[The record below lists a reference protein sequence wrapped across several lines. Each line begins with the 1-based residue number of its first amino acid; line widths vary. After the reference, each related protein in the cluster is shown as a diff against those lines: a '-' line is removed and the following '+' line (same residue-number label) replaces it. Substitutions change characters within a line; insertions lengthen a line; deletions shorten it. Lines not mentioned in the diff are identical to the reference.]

1 MAPRMSCSVVS
12 ILVLLA
18 IHQPFTVH
26 SRSLKSIDPSLT
38 SFQSLEGTVKGQTRQ
53 GIREVKRYLKA
64 FGYLDYGE
72 GENDD
77 VTLMDNKFDETLESA
92 LKSYQEFYHLKVTG
106 KLDVNTLKQMS
117 APRCG
122 VPDLVHP
129 RHAERNATKH
139 SKLRVVAHFNFF
151 PNMPTWSKFRLNY
164 AFGPIIGEVSPGEVR
179 EVCRRAFQSW
189 SSVSQ
194 FTFGEV
200 PLEDSPDIVTGFYR
214 RDHSD
219 GSPFDGAY
227 NILAHAFTPTDGRF
241 HFDADEHWTTSL
253 TSTQI
258 DLESVALHEIG
269 HVLGLAHSNDEKAVM
284 YAVTLAGSVK
294 RDLQQDDINGIRV
307 LYPSQ

>member
-1 MAPRMSCSVVS
+1 MMVPYSDVLRYNCRCPYLRFTWKAIELLDIDKLAPRISCSVVS
-12 ILVLLA
+12 IVVLLA
-18 IHQPFTVH
+18 IHQPFTIH
-26 SRSLKSIDPSLT
+26 SRSLKSTDPSLT

-77 VTLMDNKFDETLESA
+77 VTLMDDKFDETLESA

-106 KLDVNTLKQMS
+106 KLDDNTVKQMS
-117 APRCG
+117 A
-122 VPDLVHP
+122 L
-129 RHAERNATKH
+129 
-139 SKLRVVAHFNFF
+139 
-151 PNMPTWSKFRLNY
+151 
-164 AFGPIIGEVSPGEVR
+164 
-179 EVCRRAFQSW
+179 
-189 SSVSQ
+189 
-194 FTFGEV
+194 
-200 PLEDSPDIVTGFYR
+200 
-214 RDHSD
+214 
-219 GSPFDGAY
+219 
-227 NILAHAFTPTDGRF
+227 RF

-294 RDLQQDDINGIRV
+294 RDLQQDDINSIRV